1 MTIPFICH
9 VEWGTPDP
17 DVLQKFLTQ
26 LFGWEFQ
33 SFAPNYMIYLPA
45 EGGVSVGIM
54 QSDQMR
60 AGGSPNASV
69 CVLDLAAMLAKAE
82 ELGGNVVVPK
92 TQMGTGAFAFV
103 TAPDGNLIG
112 LQSV

>member
-1 MTIPFICH
+1 MTTPFLCH

-17 DVLQKFLTQ
+17 NSLQTFLTG

-33 SFAPNYMIYLPA
+33 ALAPGYLIYMPA
-45 EGGVSVGIM
+45 DGGVSVGIN

-69 CVLDLAAMLAKAE
+69 RVLDIDAMLAKAE
-82 ELGGNVVVPK
+82 ELGGKIAVPK
-92 TQMGTGAFAFV
+92 TEMGGGAFAFIS
-103 TAPDGNLIG
+103 APDGNIIG
-112 LQSV
+112 LQKI